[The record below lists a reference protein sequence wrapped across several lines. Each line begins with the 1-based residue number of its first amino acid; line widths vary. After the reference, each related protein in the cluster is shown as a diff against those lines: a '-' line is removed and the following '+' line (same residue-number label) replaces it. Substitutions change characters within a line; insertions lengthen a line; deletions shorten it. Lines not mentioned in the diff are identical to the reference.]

1 MVNKQFKTM
10 KLITRSLL
18 ACVLVTGVAYTLA
31 APKAMAQQRTEDRHL
46 SGFHALDVGGPF
58 DVKLT
63 QGSTESVKVEA
74 PEDVISKVTTE
85 VVDGTL
91 KVYNKHNEMF
101 HFGDIFRHKKILV
114 YVTVKDINSVVV
126 SGSGDVKFTEGLH
139 AEKMNVHVSGS
150 GDVDGALDVKTLE
163 ASISG
168 SGDVKLS
175 GHAETSAVRVSGSGD
190 YSARGLI
197 TSNTDVHVSGS
208 GDARIYASNKVDA
221 SVSGSGD
228 ISYGGHPK
236 NVYKS
241 KSGSGDIGGN

>member
-1 MVNKQFKTM
+1 M
-10 KLITRSLL
+10 
-18 ACVLVTGVAYTLA
+18 LVTGAAYILA
-31 APKAMAQQRTEDRHL
+31 APKAMAQQKIEDRHL
-46 SGFHALDVGGPF
+46 SGFNALDVGGPF

-74 PEDVISKVTTE
+74 PEDLMNKITTE
-85 VVDGTL
+85 VINGTL

-101 HFGDIFRHKKILV
+101 HWGDIFRHKKILV
-114 YVTVKDINSVVV
+114 YVTAKNLDKIVV
-126 SGSGDVKFTEGLH
+126 SGSGDVSFRDGLH
-139 AEKMNVHVSGS
+139 GDKMNLHVSGS
-150 GDVDGALDVKTLE
+150 GDVEGTLE
-163 ASISG
+163 VKSLETGISG
-168 SGDVKLS
+168 SGDVRLS

-228 ISYGGHPK
+228 ISYSGHPK
-236 NVYKS
+236 NVYKY
-241 KSGSGDIGGN
+241 KSGSGDIGGD

>member
-1 MVNKQFKTM
+1 M
-10 KLITRSLL
+10 
-18 ACVLVTGVAYTLA
+18 ACLLVTGIAYTFA

-46 SGFHALDVGGPF
+46 SGFNALDVGGPF

-63 QGSTESVKVEA
+63 QSQTESVKVEA
-74 PEDVISKVTTE
+74 PEELMNKITTE
-85 VVDGTL
+85 VVGGTL

-101 HFGDIFRHKKILV
+101 HFGDIFRHKKIIV
-114 YVTVKDINSVVV
+114 YVTAKYLNSIVV
-126 SGSGDVKFTEGLH
+126 SGSGDVTFREGLKGD
-139 AEKMNVHVSGS
+139 KMNLHVSGS
-150 GDVDGALDVKTLE
+150 GDLDGELEVKSLE
-163 ASISG
+163 TSISG
-168 SGDVKLS
+168 SGDVKLN
-175 GHAETSAVRVSGSGD
+175 GRAETSAVRVSGSGD

-208 GDARIYASNKVDA
+208 GDASIYASNKVDA

-228 ISYGGHPK
+228 ISYSGHPK